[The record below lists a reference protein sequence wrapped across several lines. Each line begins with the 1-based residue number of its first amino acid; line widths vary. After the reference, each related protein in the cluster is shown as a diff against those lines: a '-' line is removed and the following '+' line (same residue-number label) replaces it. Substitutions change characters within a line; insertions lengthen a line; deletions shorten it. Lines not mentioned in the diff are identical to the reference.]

1 MRRSLASQIKSV
13 RFNVLLTTYEYVMKD
28 KGPLSK
34 VGVVGVSHDTLITW
48 LLRVDE
54 MEVHDNWR
62 RSQDEEPSLQVDADI
77 EPILWGTTQTITDR
91 YSTTGWDLL
100 IVYWDLLIVYWDLLI
115 VYWDGI
121 LTSIFLKISILRFT
135 EVFTFF
141 FRTIFQNYGLC
152 SISSFPP
159 SSSLAITLSSG
170 STLPLPWRE
179 KRLMGG
185 RGYHLITIN

>member
-48 LLRVDE
+48 LLRVDK

-91 YSTTGWDLL
+91 YSTTG
-100 IVYWDLLIVYWDLLI
+100 
-115 VYWDGI
+115 
-121 LTSIFLKISILRFT
+121 
-135 EVFTFF
+135 
-141 FRTIFQNYGLC
+141 
-152 SISSFPP
+152 
-159 SSSLAITLSSG
+159 
-170 STLPLPWRE
+170 
-179 KRLMGG
+179 
-185 RGYHLITIN
+185 